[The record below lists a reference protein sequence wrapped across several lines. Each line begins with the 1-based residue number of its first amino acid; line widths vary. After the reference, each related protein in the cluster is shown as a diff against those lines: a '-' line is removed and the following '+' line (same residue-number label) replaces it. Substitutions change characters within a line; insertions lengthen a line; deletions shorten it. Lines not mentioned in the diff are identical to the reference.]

1 MPKEWR
7 KRAREFARERAKAE
21 AKERWGVSRK
31 RDIPFDYRWEHV
43 KAVASLAKGLG
54 QQLSADLD
62 VVEAAAWLH
71 DICKTEP
78 SHGIA
83 GAKEAADFLTR
94 SDFPKPKIEAVSYAI
109 ARHVGLYRP
118 RGAAPLEPL
127 ETAILWDADKLSK
140 LGVQAVVFSMMSPYG
155 LGKSMSQRRRD
166 YVRFVDEILYRT
178 VESMNTDLAQEM
190 ARQRFAEMQTML
202 QTWKREEYEQE

>member
-7 KRAREFARERAKAE
+7 KRARQFAKERAKAE
-21 AKERWGVSRK
+21 AKERWGVNRK
-31 RDIPFDYRWEHV
+31 REVPFDYRWEHV
-43 KAVASLAKGLG
+43 KAVTALAIGLAQRLEG
-54 QQLSADLD
+54 DLEI
-62 VVEAAAWLH
+62 VEAAAWLH
-71 DICKTEP
+71 DVCKTEP
-78 SHGIA
+78 NHGIA
-83 GAKEAADFLTR
+83 GAKEAAAFLTH
-94 SDFPKPKIEAVSYAI
+94 SDFPKAKIEAVSYAI

-118 RGAAPLEPL
+118 KGAPPLAPLEA
-127 ETAILWDADKLSK
+127 AILWDADKLSK

-178 VESMNTDLAQEM
+178 VESMNTDLATQM

-202 QTWKREEYEQE
+202 QTWKREEYEQA